1 LVIQARLT
9 LFSPWE
15 YPEKMKMH
23 SNIVKVVFAF
33 LVFSLV
39 VPFSPSVSSA
49 KAKICCKKN
58 CKSVEAAHQATTS
71 TATKHC
77 HQQDGSAGCDNESCL
92 ITDEKSESF
101 SFVKTQ
107 EAKQLNLSLV
117 ASLVKETPQSFQF
130 APAKGA
136 GAQKQ
141 GPPLYL
147 SNSILRV

>member
-1 LVIQARLT
+1 
-9 LFSPWE
+9 
-15 YPEKMKMH
+15 MKIR
-23 SNIVKVVFAF
+23 SNMIKVVFSI

-39 VPFSPSVSSA
+39 VPFLPSVSSA

-58 CKSVEAAHQATTS
+58 CIRMEDAHQATTS

-77 HQQDGSAGCDNESCL
+77 HQQDGSAGCNSESCL
-92 ITDEKSESF
+92 IMDEKSEFF

-117 ASLVKETPQSFQF
+117 ASLVKETLQGFQF
-130 APAKGA
+130 VPAKGA
-136 GAQKQ
+136 GAQQ
-141 GPPLYL
+141 HGPPLYL

>member
-1 LVIQARLT
+1 
-9 LFSPWE
+9 
-15 YPEKMKMH
+15 MKM
-23 SNIVKVVFAF
+23 SPKFLKVVFAI

-39 VPFSPSVSSA
+39 APFSPSVSSA

-58 CKSVEAAHQATTS
+58 CKSMVAAPQATTS

-77 HQQDGSAGCDNESCL
+77 SNQQDGSAGCNSESCL

-107 EAKQLNLSLV
+107 EAKQPIFSLV
-117 ASLVKETPQSFQF
+117 SSLVKETPQGFQF
-130 APAKGA
+130 VPAKGA
-136 GAQKQ
+136 GTQQQ

-147 SNSILRV
+147 SNSILRI